1 MKAQRHAAIMRII
14 RENDI
19 ETQEELA
26 EQLRLRGIEVTQAT
40 VSRDIKELRLVKVP
54 NEEGGYRYAPPFE
67 PVPGDALKRAQRA
80 FRDYVVEQAFTG
92 NLVILKT
99 LPGTAQA
106 VAAAID
112 DLNWPDIIATIGGD
126 DVIVV
131 IVRAGEA
138 GEDEQP
144 KGAVAE
150 VLEGFRK
157 LRTSSG

>member
-14 RENDI
+14 REMNV

-26 EQLRLRGIEVTQAT
+26 EQLRLKGIAVTQAT

-54 NEEGGYRYAPPFE
+54 NDQGGYRYAPPFE
-67 PVPGDALKRAQRA
+67 PGPGDAQKRAQRT
-80 FRDYVVEQAFTG
+80 FRDYVIEQAFTG

-99 LPGTAQA
+99 LPGGAQA

-112 DLNWPDIIATIGGD
+112 DLGWTDVIATIGGD
-126 DVIVV
+126 DVILVV
-131 IVRAGEA
+131 VRAGEP
-138 GEDEQP
+138 GEAEEP
-144 KGAVAE
+144 KGAVVG

-157 LRTSSG
+157 LRSAT